1 MKLIPVGVWNE
12 ERGHISYYNMM
23 EHLDKHC
30 GVDCGSY
37 DSSEDY
43 VSETKS
49 VGESALET
57 LMEAWNKNTHGK
69 QLI

>member
-1 MKLIPVGVWNE
+1 
-12 ERGHISYYNMM
+12 MM